1 MVRVVRVVRMVRV
14 VRALVHELIKT
25 LIPLIPRMFHHFYGK
40 HSWDKSVSCF
50 LSLSPQLLIF
60 IHTDFTDF
68 TDFASIHGCSL
79 PYHLWDNIAPSKL
92 TTSPL
97 PLERGRG
104 WGFFLSILSHRFHR
118 FHRFCLYA
126 PVLTIASSKLTTSPL
141 PLERGWG
148 WGFTP
153 KW

>member
-1 MVRVVRVVRMVRV
+1 
-14 VRALVHELIKT
+14 
-25 LIPLIPRMFHHFYGK
+25 MFHHFYGK

-68 TDFASIHGCSL
+68 ICKAPVLTIRVISVIRGFLTSSPFLSHRFHRFHRFYLYSPVL
-79 PYHLWDNIAPSKL
+79 TIAPSKL

-104 WGFFLSILSHRFHR
+104 
-118 FHRFCLYA
+118 
-126 PVLTIASSKLTTSPL
+126 
-141 PLERGWG
+141 
-148 WGFTP
+148 
-153 KW
+153 

>member
-1 MVRVVRVVRMVRV
+1 MVRMVRV

-68 TDFASIHGCSL
+68 ICKALVL
-79 PYHLWDNIAPSKL
+79 PIRVISVI
-92 TTSPL
+92 
-97 PLERGRG
+97 RG
-104 WGFFLSILSHRFHR
+104 FIYFLSILVPQISQISQILSVRS
-118 FHRFCLYA
+118 LSYLS
-126 PVLTIASSKLTTSPL
+126 VSSVSSVFFYL
-141 PLERGWG
+141 PSILV
-148 WGFTP
+148 P
-153 KW
+153 QISQISQILSV

>member
-1 MVRVVRVVRMVRV
+1 MVRVVRMVQVVRVVRV

-68 TDFASIHGCSL
+68 TDFASIH
-79 PYHLWDNIAPSKL
+79 
-92 TTSPL
+92 
-97 PLERGRG
+97 
-104 WGFFLSILSHRFHR
+104 
-118 FHRFCLYA
+118 
-126 PVLTIASSKLTTSPL
+126 
-141 PLERGWG
+141 
-148 WGFTP
+148 
-153 KW
+153 